1 MNDMLRRR
9 RAMMDQRV
17 KSPEEGIPTGYVTDG
32 LLLWLDAKCNTRNG
46 HSASSA
52 VWEDLSGNLRDY
64 AIGNSGAVFQSSS
77 VLLPTAT
84 ERPYLRTSKLFT
96 ADEQRAIT
104 SNISTIELVMSPIID
119 NGYHIIYAQGNTYG
133 TINLYGNKLSFNPR
147 DKNFSVDMLNG
158 LHGYNSELWVDGI
171 KQTNANYTTTWN
183 FVLPDRLFS
192 YNKQDYPYCGKI
204 SSIRIYNRRLT
215 DAELMQNWLRDKDR
229 YNL

>member
-1 MNDMLRRR
+1 MTRR
-9 RAMMDQRV
+9 RALLARV
-17 KSPEEGIPTGYVTDG
+17 GSEPVDPTPTGYVTDG
-32 LLLWLDAKCNTRNG
+32 LLLWLDAIYNTRNG
-46 HSASSA
+46 HNAGSLY
-52 VWEDLSGNLRDY
+52 WEDLSGNLRDY

-84 ERPYLRTSKLFT
+84 ERPCLRTSKPFT

-119 NGYHIIYAQGNTYG
+119 NGYNIIYAQGNTYG
-133 TINLYGNKLSFNPR
+133 TINLYGNKLSFRPR

-171 KQTNANYTTTWN
+171 KQTNANFTTSWN
-183 FVLPDRLFS
+183 YVLPDRLFS
-192 YNKQDYPYCGKI
+192 YNNQNYPYCGEI

-215 DAELMQNWLRDKDR
+215 DAELMQNWLRDKAR